1 MAKAA
6 TSGKSSGR
14 THAKPTS
21 TQPHSS
27 DPQKSKTATSSGHHS
42 TKTHSKQSTSTQ
54 PHSSDPQKSKTP
66 TSSGHHSTKTHSKQS
81 TSTQPHSSDPQK
93 SKTATSSGH
102 HSFDL
107 SSYLFKQSELQVVHK
122 KKVDSAKTSKATE
135 DSSANVKK
143 GYAQSKVDKVMHFF
157 SVKSNK
163 LYCVFLQG
171 AIPLFE
177 HANVALQ
184 KEEPCIHIMH
194 RTLLKQLREILV
206 RFIKPEFLINDITKV
221 DFTNTSSHKS
231 SQGLFIGNAARDLI
245 TTMPDLDLTTFYVN
259 VKNFYMAATKYMLK
273 KFPYGD
279 ELLLHAEVV
288 DPKLKMTKDFSSLRY
303 FTDRFPVVLQ
313 QHDTGSLDELEGQF
327 LNFQVDANDEK
338 FERVDVFWSNMLA
351 VRDENGQKKYHLL
364 AGVMLGILT
373 IFHSNADSERIF
385 SVVTKNKCKFR
396 PNLSTRVLGS
406 IITHKMCLQSSD
418 QVCHTA
424 TVSKDT
430 LKKAKQATTAMLKAS
445 Q

>member
-1 MAKAA
+1 M
-6 TSGKSSGR
+6 
-14 THAKPTS
+14 
-21 TQPHSS
+21 
-27 DPQKSKTATSSGHHS
+27 
-42 TKTHSKQSTSTQ
+42 
-54 PHSSDPQKSKTP
+54 
-66 TSSGHHSTKTHSKQS
+66 
-81 TSTQPHSSDPQK
+81 
-93 SKTATSSGH
+93 
-102 HSFDL
+102 

-135 DSSANVKK
+135 DSKGKK
-143 GYAQSKVDKVMHFF
+143 GYAQSKVAQSKVDKVMHFF

-184 KEEPCIHIMH
+184 KEEPCIHSMH

-245 TTMPDLDLTTFYVN
+245 MTMPDLDLTSFYVN

-373 IFHSNADSERIF
+373 IFHSNADSKRIF